1 MLVVTEDNIN
11 IFNTQ
16 IIAYF
21 NYLHSIVDDIKIKKK
36 IQKYINKIRLGI
48 QIDNSMIINLFY
60 KNLYNHKDKINNH
73 KEDVLKIFQIHLF
86 EDKLDLINIWKTL
99 TDENKN
105 TIWKY
110 LKIFVLLCE
119 QK

>member
-1 MLVVTEDNIN
+1 MLLATEENIN

-16 IIAYF
+16 LIAYF
-21 NYLHSIVDDIKIKKK
+21 NYLHSIVDNIKIKNKVT
-36 IQKYINKIRLGI
+36 KYINKIKLGI

-60 KNLYNHKDKINNH
+60 KNLYNHKNKINNH
-73 KEDVLKIFQIHLF
+73 EEEVIKIFQIHLF